1 MVSGLV
7 GGQWNEGD
15 VSCSVVRRVA
25 LPDAFLAIDGL
36 FETFF
41 SVLDGFGAF
50 PAVADRELAQYL
62 PFVATTRVLM
72 AAVKAGAGR
81 EVAHEVIKEH
91 AVATA
96 LDLRQEAAQVRP
108 LVDRLGA
115 DDRLPLS
122 DTDLAALLASPLEL
136 AGNAQSQTDA
146 VTARVNA
153 ICDRYPDAASYN
165 PGEIF

>member
-1 MVSGLV
+1 MVSGMV
-7 GGQWNEGD
+7 GNQWNEGD

-36 FETFF
+36 FETFQ

-50 PAVADRELAQYL
+50 PPVADRELAEYL

-81 EVAHEVIKEH
+81 ETAHEVIKEH

-96 LDLRQEAAQVRP
+96 LDLRESDTDFTP
-108 LVDRLGA
+108 LVQRLAA
-115 DDRLPLS
+115 DDRLPL
-122 DTDLAALLASPLEL
+122 TAEDLASLLGSPLEL
-136 AGNAQSQTDA
+136 AGRAPAQTFAVVDRIGAITDQ
-146 VTARVNA
+146 
-153 ICDRYPDAASYN
+153 YPDAAAYV